1 MKISRPSK
9 IELSYFNIN
18 KIVIILQKVIYIH
31 EAPCKF
37 SDLDDIDFVELSGI
51 KDTSKI
57 NENGP

>member
-1 MKISRPSK
+1 M
-9 IELSYFNIN
+9 F
-18 KIVIILQKVIYIH
+18 VIFKSVLCPDLHIKLIMEPKYMDIH

-37 SDLDDIDFVELSGI
+37 SDLDEVDFVELSGI